1 MSSVRPLHCTHTCT
15 HTCILEHDKAAI
27 QVEIPKTHYLQT
39 QNKHCNEWATITCD
53 VVVLVS
59 NHFLR
64 GWLHF
69 LHKTLIVGQ
78 HETITTATELC
89 GVHCNMCLNTSWEG
103 PKPHPL
109 PGRVLNHTHLPHS
122 NLTTVHILHQD
133 MGYQTFVFWHIVLLH
148 THHNLAS

>member
-1 MSSVRPLHCTHTCT
+1 MGHP
-15 HTCILEHDKAAI
+15 
-27 QVEIPKTHYLQT
+27 
-39 QNKHCNEWATITCD
+39 ITCD
-53 VVVLVS
+53 VVVMVS

-89 GVHCNMCLNTSWEG
+89 GVHCNMCLITSWEG

-148 THHNLAS
+148 THLNLASFPGLLFGPGNEANVPYTSYTRLCHTKSSTYCLVTCPP